1 MIKERYPMPRFW
13 LINKIKNDD
22 NCSVKSFF
30 DMLEKIANEYDL
42 KRQNRK
48 REVVDK
54 RHYFSWYC
62 VIKLE
67 ITSLKTAEI
76 IERDHATVLHSKKR
90 VFDLL
95 DSRNKMF
102 QKNIKE
108 IKADLE
114 KINLNEI

>member
-13 LINKIKNDD
+13 LIKEIKKQDS
-22 NCSVKSFF
+22 CSAQSFY
-30 DMLEKIANEYDL
+30 DMLNNIAVEYNL
-42 KRQNRK
+42 KQQNRK

-62 VIKLE
+62 LIKLE
-67 ITSLKTAEI
+67 ITSLKIAEI
-76 IERDHATVLHSKKR
+76 IERDHATVLHSRKR

-95 DSRNKMF
+95 DSQNKMF

-114 KINLNEI
+114 RINLNEI